1 MAQRPIIVFACFL
14 DFRNSWDACMAKNND
29 GDVKIANMNPLNN
42 PTKGLP
48 DKAQAENT
56 ISVCPQG
63 RKTVVNPNKNV
74 GNR

>member
-1 MAQRPIIVFACFL
+1 
-14 DFRNSWDACMAKNND
+14 MAKNND